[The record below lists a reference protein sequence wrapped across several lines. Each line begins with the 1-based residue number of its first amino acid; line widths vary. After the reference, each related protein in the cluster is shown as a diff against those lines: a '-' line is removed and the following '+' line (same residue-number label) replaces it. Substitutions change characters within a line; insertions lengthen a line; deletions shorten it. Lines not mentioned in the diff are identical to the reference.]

1 MKKLK
6 ILMLNYEF
14 PPLGGGAANA
24 NFYLLKEFS
33 KVKNLEIDLITS
45 SANNKYEEEQ
55 FSKNIRI
62 FKLDVHKKDLQFWKM
77 KEILSWSMQAYNL
90 SKKLIKHNNYGLCHC
105 WFGWPSGIIGY
116 LNRKELPYIV
126 ALRGSDVPG
135 YNVRLEKLDTIVF
148 KPISKK
154 VWSNA
159 KSVIANSLGLKELAQ
174 KTLDCDIKVIYNGID
189 TNEFK
194 PAKKKK
200 SSTIRLISTGRLIKR
215 KGYGYLIKALSG
227 LEGFSLSLIGDG
239 DEKENLKEL
248 AKEMKVKVNF
258 KGTLIHKKIVKELQQ
273 ADIFVLP
280 SLNEGMSN
288 SILEAMATGLPIITT
303 DVGGSKELIK
313 ENGFIIQK
321 ANIKELKEALLKYK
335 NNLKLLL
342 KHSKQSTKKAKT
354 MSWKTIGKQYEGI
367 YFEN

>member
-33 KVKNLEIDLITS
+33 KIKNLEIDLITS

-55 FSKNIRI
+55 FSKNIKVY
-62 FKLDVHKKDLQFWKM
+62 KLNVHKKDLQYWKM
-77 KEILSWSMQAYNL
+77 KEILSWSMQAYKL
-90 SKKLIKHNNYGLCHC
+90 SKKLIKENDYDLCHC

-116 LNRKELPYIV
+116 LNRKKIPYIV

-135 YNVRLEKLDTIVF
+135 YNVRLEKLDNFIF

-159 KSVIANSLGLKELAQ
+159 KEVIANSQGLKELAN
-174 KTLDCDIKVIYNGID
+174 KTLNCDIKVIYNGID

-194 PAKKKK
+194 PVKKKK
-200 SSTIRLISTGRLIKR
+200 SSIIRLISTGRLIKR
-215 KGYGYLIKALSG
+215 KGYDYLIKALSG
-227 LEGFSLSLIGDG
+227 LEGFSLTLIGDG
-239 DEKENLKEL
+239 DEKENLKKL
-248 AKEMKVKVNF
+248 ARKEKAKINF
-258 KGTLIHKKIVKELQQ
+258 KGTLIHKKIVRELRQ

-313 ENGFIIQK
+313 ENGFIIKQK
-321 ANIKELKEALLKYK
+321 STESIKTTLLKYK
-335 NNLKLLL
+335 TNKKLIT
-342 KHSKQSTKKAKT
+342 KQEKQSRKLAEK
-354 MSWKTIGKQYEGI
+354 MSWKNTAEDYLGVY
-367 YFEN
+367 